1 MAGLIITQEETKTHP
16 SAPCQHRS
24 KAASLVQA
32 LSFFPSYPSVSRL
45 HSLDRAVSA
54 NFQSDPISCQ
64 QTNVSRKCN
73 TLAGRVYYQ
82 HLEPGKLHIFSSTAG
97 NFIVCTSKEGLKGL
111 PLKAG
116 PAQVSALFWSLQKK
130 TQRRW
135 GGSTLKL
142 PPMFSTKEDSPALC
156 GAKL

>member
-1 MAGLIITQEETKTHP
+1 MAGLTITQEETERSP
-16 SAPCQHRS
+16 SAECQDRS

-32 LSFFPSYPSVSRL
+32 LSFFPSYPSVSGL
-45 HSLDRAVSA
+45 HSLYRAVSA

-73 TLAGRVYYQ
+73 TLSGRVYYQ
-82 HLEPGKLHIFSSTAG
+82 HLEPGKLHIFSSAAG
-97 NFIVCTSKEGLKGL
+97 NFIVCTSKEDLKGL

-116 PAQVSALFWSLQKK
+116 PAQVSTLFWSLQKK
-130 TQRRW
+130 TQRR

-142 PPMFSTKEDSPALC
+142 PSMFSTKEDSPALY

>member
-1 MAGLIITQEETKTHP
+1 M
-16 SAPCQHRS
+16 
-24 KAASLVQA
+24 
-32 LSFFPSYPSVSRL
+32 
-45 HSLDRAVSA
+45 HSLYRAVSA

-73 TLAGRVYYQ
+73 TLSGRVYYQ
-82 HLEPGKLHIFSSTAG
+82 HLEPGKLHIFLSAAG

-130 TQRRW
+130 KQSE
-135 GGSTLKL
+135 GGGGDIRAASNVFPLRKT
-142 PPMFSTKEDSPALC
+142 PPALHVAESRRGGRASEC
-156 GAKL
+156 PWEARSRASFSISNDPKQFGTLIFHGKAGTRPG